1 LHIVKKA
8 RNPNSNS
15 NPNLKYKT
23 VSGKERQVPIAA
35 AATTTT
41 TTYVS
46 HSHSISAADFQ
57 SLNLTKGSRKLKSK
71 LSSKKAS
78 AIIKALRLAESATKA
93 LNASC

>member
-8 RNPNSNS
+8 RNPNSN
-15 NPNLKYKT
+15 PNLKYKT
-23 VSGKERQVPIAA
+23 VSVKERQVPIAA
-35 AATTTT
+35 APTT